1 MCKHVAAV
9 LYGVGARLD
18 ESPEMLFV
26 LRGVNH
32 EELVD
37 VTAAITDVAKAGT
50 SRRRIATSG
59 IADVFGIEI
68 AEATVDKTAD
78 QTVSTVLKPEKEKH
92 AKQLSR
98 TQSKLAAARRV
109 RSEAADE
116 KAKTVAKNPRADNVA
131 VKRKAA
137 KESLPFPEPLTGDA
151 IRAWRLAL
159 GETQAKFAARIN
171 VTGST
176 VSQWEKK
183 GEAEIGM
190 FPDTLALLRKAWKN
204 NSRK

>member
-1 MCKHVAAV
+1 
-9 LYGVGARLD
+9 
-18 ESPEMLFV
+18 
-26 LRGVNH
+26 
-32 EELVD
+32 
-37 VTAAITDVAKAGT
+37 
-50 SRRRIATSG
+50 
-59 IADVFGIEI
+59 
-68 AEATVDKTAD
+68 
-78 QTVSTVLKPEKEKH
+78 VLKPEKEKP

-98 TQSKLAAARRV
+98 TQTRHAAVRRV

-137 KESLPFPEPLTGDA
+137 KESLTFPEPLTGDA
-151 IRAWRLAL
+151 IHAWRLAL

-190 FPDTLALLRKAWKN
+190 FPNTLALLRKAWKK